1 MVNLKTILFGKT
13 ERRLGVSAALWF
25 VLYLAARALLEQ
37 EDLSRA
43 LRVGMAILPVPAFIW
58 FIREYV
64 AAIRTMDELERRIQ
78 LEALGLAFPLTL
90 VLIMTLGLVQLA
102 MPLNLDDWSYR
113 HIWPFLYVFYFI
125 GLSMARKR
133 YA

>member
-1 MVNLKTILFGKT
+1 
-13 ERRLGVSAALWF
+13 LWF